1 MEWNGMEGSAGK
13 RQVIAAAPLQLEM
26 HEHSGDMK
34 LQPKMTQAPAGPA
47 LSIQSS
53 ARTIVPK

>member
-1 MEWNGMEGSAGK
+1 MEGSAGK